1 MKGRRSD
8 IDLTGKKINE
18 LFVRGEGPRIKNK
31 PTWECECSCGK
42 ICYKLTNEI
51 ISGNVK
57 SCGHLRGRNSSL
69 DLTGRQ
75 FNDLTAL
82 YYAFTKGKKRY
93 WHCKCSCGEE
103 CDVVTSEL
111 TCGIRKDCGHT
122 HNAYLHEK
130 RTKSIVGEIHGYLK
144 VLEML
149 PSKKVGK
156 KWRAMCKAECLL
168 CGNIIDVQKD
178 YLISG
183 DTNSCGCLKSVGEQE
198 ILSYLLLHNI
208 PHKQQFH
215 FDDLLTEKNGFCWFD
230 FGILNED
237 NSVKFLIE
245 YQGRQHYEEQ
255 PGSWNF
261 GKYAREVTD
270 PLKRKYCKQ
279 HNIPLYEIKYDSDI
293 KKELDKIFAC

>member
-1 MKGRRSD
+1 
-8 IDLTGKKINE
+8 
-18 LFVRGEGPRIKNK
+18 
-31 PTWECECSCGK
+31 
-42 ICYKLTNEI
+42 
-51 ISGNVK
+51 
-57 SCGHLRGRNSSL
+57 
-69 DLTGRQ
+69 
-75 FNDLTAL
+75 
-82 YYAFTKGKKRY
+82 
-93 WHCKCSCGEE
+93 
-103 CDVVTSEL
+103 
-111 TCGIRKDCGHT
+111 
-122 HNAYLHEK
+122 
-130 RTKSIVGEIHGYLK
+130 
-144 VLEML
+144 ML

-261 GKYAREVTD
+261 GRYAREVTD

-293 KKELDKIFAC
+293 IKELDKIFAC